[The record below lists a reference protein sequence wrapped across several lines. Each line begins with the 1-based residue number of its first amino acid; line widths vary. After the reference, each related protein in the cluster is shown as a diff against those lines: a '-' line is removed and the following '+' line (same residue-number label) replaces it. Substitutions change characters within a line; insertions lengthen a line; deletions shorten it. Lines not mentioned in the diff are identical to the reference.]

1 MCSNTCP
8 DELKQRFASLNKWLS
23 ARDDGEIS
31 VYADAFVRHS
41 AGGWGTEDVVGAAGM
56 EEDFDADGG
65 GILAF
70 GTEKFDGGDV
80 GGGFVV

>member
-1 MCSNTCP
+1 M
-8 DELKQRFASLNKWLS
+8 
-23 ARDDGEIS
+23 
-31 VYADAFVRHS
+31 RHS
-41 AGGWGTEDVVGAAGM
+41 AGGWGTEDVVGAAGT